1 MIGYF
6 HSRFPLYCR
15 TMPPSDETKYAIFL
29 LNQNLTQLL
38 VYSGKWPT
46 DLRATLAN
54 LMNLTKNCQLVD
66 SDSGMLHRTPYIY
79 GAASSS
85 DLMDQHQQAS
95 KDETRSLDMDHRK
108 YERG

>member
-1 MIGYF
+1 
-6 HSRFPLYCR
+6 
-15 TMPPSDETKYAIFL
+15 MPPSDETKYAIFL

-38 VYSGKWPT
+38 VYAGQWPT

-66 SDSGMLHRTPYIY
+66 SEQTLLHRTPYIY

-85 DLMDQHQQAS
+85 DLEQQQAQFKELGS
-95 KDETRSLDMDHRK
+95 SPRALDMEHRK
-108 YERG
+108 